1 MNFNRKSTFTGLGAV
16 LLAGMSLVVGAG
28 TAGAVV
34 NPAITGSG
42 STLVAPLI
50 TEWNTQLGGGITY
63 GGGGSGKGLT
73 DISAGT
79 VDFGATDAPMTA
91 DQKARCSGCVT
102 IPISLTAV
110 TMSYTVNGVS
120 SGLKLT
126 PKIVNLIY
134 KGGITKW
141 NDPQITKL
149 NKGKSLPDLAIT
161 PIHRLDGSGTT
172 YAFADWLA
180 RSGTSWRSSPGVGTL
195 LNWPV
200 GPGASGNGGVANALK
215 TNGAIGYVGI
225 DYAIPNKL
233 TVAAIQNAA
242 GKFILPSQKSIR
254 AGAGW
259 IKKVPSGNILH
270 PANPPKAFK
279 TAYPATAFSYVI
291 MRKGSP
297 KAAGLKLMVNYALG
311 KGMGLR
317 QDIGF
322 APLPKVVETAGK
334 KTAKK
339 L

>member
-1 MNFNRKSTFTGLGAV
+1 MNFIRRTTITGLGAV
-16 LLAGMSLVVGAG
+16 LLASMSLAVGAG
-28 TAGAVV
+28 TAGAAVS
-34 NPAITGSG
+34 PTITGSG
-42 STLVAPLI
+42 STLIAPLI
-50 TEWNTQLGGGITY
+50 TEWNRQLGGGITF

-73 DISAGT
+73 DISSGT

-91 DQKARCSGCVT
+91 DQKSKCSGCVN
-102 IPISLTAV
+102 IPMSLTAV
-110 TMSYTVNGVS
+110 TISYTVPGIS

-126 PKIVNLIY
+126 PAIVNDIY
-134 KGGITKW
+134 KGKIKNW
-141 NDPQITKL
+141 SDAKIKSI
-149 NKGKSLPDLAIT
+149 NKGKSLPNLAIT

-195 LNWPV
+195 LNWPA

-215 TNGAIGYVGI
+215 TTGAIGYVGI

-242 GKFILPSQKSIR
+242 KKYVLPSQKSIR
-254 AGAGW
+254 EGAGW
-259 IKKVPSGNILH
+259 IKSVPSSNILH
-270 PANPPKAFK
+270 PANPPKK
-279 TAYPATAFSYVI
+279 YKNAYPATAFSYVI

-297 KAAGLKLMVNYALG
+297 KAAGLKQMVNFALG
-311 KGMGLR
+311 KGLGLR

-322 APLPKVVETAGK
+322 APLPKIVATAGK